1 MPPDIVLDDTVT
13 ESEMNYQRRKTA
25 NLGGGGVAHAA
36 PDNLEDLIQG
46 KNQATNRVVDALG
59 QVDPD
64 SDRIDEMTYTR
75 IVKGASIDNLRT
87 TGVTGNY
94 FGFSGFGASLLAP

>member
-1 MPPDIVLDDTVT
+1 MPPDIELDDSVT
-13 ESEMNYQRRKTA
+13 ESEMNLRRRKTA

-36 PDNLEDLIQG
+36 PDNLEDLVQG
-46 KNQATNRVVDALG
+46 KSESTNRVIDALS

-64 SDRIDEMTYTR
+64 SDRVDGMTYTR

-94 FGFSGFGASLLAP
+94 FGLSGFGQSLLAP